1 MIQIQALQGEL
12 DRANGEIL
20 AAATEART
28 KGVKATNLERE
39 IMTEQKRSEEVN
51 TNRIASLLQNWYN
64 ITAFV
69 IV

>member
-12 DRANGEIL
+12 DRANGEIS